1 MSNKKDVSTEGKT
14 ENATAKPTE
23 NQEVET
29 AKEREHYVYIGPS
42 LPGGRLKSN
51 TVLNSSME
59 KIKEYYKDVLEKYPQ
74 VARLIV
80 PIEKLGESKEKVQTS
95 GNIINKYYND
105 VASEIVKNKEE

>member
-1 MSNKKDVSTEGKT
+1 MSNKKDVLTEEKT
-14 ENATAKPTE
+14 ENATTKQAE

-29 AKEREHYVYIGPS
+29 KEREHYVYIGPS
-42 LPGGRLKSN
+42 LPGGQLKSN